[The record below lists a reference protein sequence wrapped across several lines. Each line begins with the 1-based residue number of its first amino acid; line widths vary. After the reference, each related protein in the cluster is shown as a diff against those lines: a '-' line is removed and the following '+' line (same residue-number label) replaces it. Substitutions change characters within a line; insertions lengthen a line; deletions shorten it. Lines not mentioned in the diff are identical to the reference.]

1 MHFIPALHLTLNMP
15 ANHPLEIEN
24 DISACLQ
31 VLQAGGVI
39 LYPTD
44 TIWGLGCDAGN
55 ADAVDRIFSIKRRA
69 ASKSMIVLLADA
81 RELLQYTANPQP
93 AVFDFLEEVDHP
105 TTVIYEGAIG
115 LAANLIANDGTV
127 GIRIVQD
134 IFCRHLIKRLRKPL
148 VSTSANI
155 SGEPA
160 PGFFAEIGEEI
171 RQSVDYIVKYRQ
183 EETAVAKPSSIVQ
196 FDRHGQLTVIRD

>member
-1 MHFIPALHLTLNMP
+1 MLNMP
-15 ANHPLEIEN
+15 ANHPLEFEN

-44 TIWGLGCDAGN
+44 TIWGLGCDATNDN
-55 ADAVDRIFSIKRRA
+55 AVERIFSIKHRV
-69 ASKSMIVLLADA
+69 ASKSMIVLLADS
-81 RELLQYTANPQP
+81 RELLRYTANPQP
-93 AVFDFLEEVDHP
+93 AVFDFLEQVDRP

-115 LAANLIANDGTV
+115 LAANLVASDGTI

-134 IFCRHLIKRLRKPL
+134 VFCRHLIKRFRKPL

-171 RQSVDYIVKYRQ
+171 LQSPDYIVQYRQ
-183 EETAVAKPSSIVQ
+183 EETAVSKPSSIVQ